1 MVELYAF
8 ILSLGF
14 NVSYFVFSYAV
25 IMFMLIVGCAL
36 VRWCALTALVDEDLS

>member
-25 IMFMLIVGCAL
+25 IMFMLIVGCVL
-36 VRWCALTALVDEDLS
+36 VCIDGRPYDCETGK